1 MSGKIIIFSAP
12 SGAGKTTIA
21 KEILKRI
28 PELIFSVSA
37 CSRPM
42 RNGERDGVDYYFL
55 SVEDFKKKIDN
66 NEFLEWQEVYPGS
79 YYGTLKKEVERI
91 WQEGKNVMFDVDT
104 FGGINIKNIYKEK
117 ALSIFIKTLTP
128 EILNERLT
136 SRGTESQDSLKK
148 RMDKANIELSHSN
161 EFDKIIIN
169 DNLNKAIEEA
179 YTTITEFLN
188 N

>member
-1 MSGKIIIFSAP
+1 
-12 SGAGKTTIA
+12 
-21 KEILKRI
+21 
-28 PELIFSVSA
+28 
-37 CSRPM
+37 
-42 RNGERDGVDYYFL
+42 
-55 SVEDFKKKIDN
+55 
-66 NEFLEWQEVYPGS
+66 
-79 YYGTLKKEVERI
+79 
-91 WQEGKNVMFDVDT
+91 MFDVDT